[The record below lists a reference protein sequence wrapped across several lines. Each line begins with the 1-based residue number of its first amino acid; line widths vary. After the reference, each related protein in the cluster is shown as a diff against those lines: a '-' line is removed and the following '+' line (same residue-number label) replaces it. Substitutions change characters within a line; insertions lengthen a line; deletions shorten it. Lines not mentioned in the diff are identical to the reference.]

1 MARRCRQSRRRG
13 GRHRGCGRAALAA
26 LLWRAPG
33 NPPAADAERPLLA
46 VRPFRSL
53 SPAPQQGYFA
63 DGMTEE
69 IRGQLSQIAALR
81 LLSRNGRLAETE
93 SSA

>member
-1 MARRCRQSRRRG
+1 
-13 GRHRGCGRAALAA
+13 